1 MSSTTPSK
9 HPVVL
14 VTGASKGLG
23 LEVARL
29 LLQGNARIP
38 AANVVTLSRT
48 LPDELRQLGQQ
59 GGLETSIESVQGDV
73 TSEGDN
79 EKAVAV
85 AISKWGRLDGVV
97 LNAGIIDFVRIADKV
112 SFPPFSRLRID
123 C

>member
-1 MSSTTPSK
+1 MSSTMPSK
-9 HPVVL
+9 NPVVL

-29 LLQGNARIP
+29 LLEGNARIP

-59 GGLETSIESVQGDV
+59 GGGRETSIESVQGDV
-73 TSEGDN
+73 TSESDN
-79 EKAVAV
+79 EKAVGL

-112 SFPPFSRLRID
+112 SVPPSS
-123 C
+123 